1 MRRYLPIAL
10 LVLLVLAAACSGD
23 IEASEPGE
31 DDTTADSGGDD
42 DASASDSERLRLA
55 FNAEMQPP
63 DPDVFYEVEG
73 NMVTQSLY
81 EGLVAYAPDS
91 PEIVPQLAESWEVS
105 DDGLTYT
112 FTLREDVTFHDGTVM
127 DAEAWVASFDRRLA
141 VDAAPAYMLADVDEA
156 VAADDYVFEVILGA
170 PSSAFLDYLAAPY
183 GPRAISPSALAEHDE
198 GDEAQG
204 YLSTNSAGTGPYRI
218 DSWDPTDAY
227 RLVAY
232 DDYWGDPPAIT
243 DVEITIVPDTASQR
257 LALEEG
263 DLDIVTHGLPVAD
276 VEALAARDDLT
287 VHTFPV
293 TQKTVLSV
301 NPNRPPFDDPE
312 VRTAL
317 RGAFDRPAIV
327 EDVFADQADPSTQM
341 YPTQSLPE
349 GLGSDVWEYDPSAL
363 SGLAADLE
371 ETTLDIAYSQD
382 EGGSLPRM
390 AEILAAELDELGLE
404 ASVRGLPISQVFE
417 LPALDPGEQPDLLLW
432 RFNPDAVH
440 PDTWARI
447 FYITDGAVNFLN
459 ASVPE
464 ADEAMDE
471 GLAALDADAVNE
483 AYGRAGELM
492 AEDGTFLTFADN
504 RDVMVARA
512 DLEGLTHWLAAPYT
526 LRLADLR
533 FGDDE

>member
-1 MRRYLPIAL
+1 MRRYLPIVL
-10 LVLLVLAAACSGD
+10 LALLVLAAACSGD
-23 IEASEPGE
+23 IDATEAG
-31 DDTTADSGGDD
+31 DTEVAASSGGDD
-42 DASASDSERLRLA
+42 EVSGPGSDQLRLA

-81 EGLVAYAPDS
+81 EGLVVYEPDS
-91 PEIVPQLAESWEVS
+91 PEIVPQLAESWEVG

-112 FTLREDVTFHDGTVM
+112 FTLREGVTVHDGTPM
-127 DAEAWVASFDRRLA
+127 DAEAWVTSFERRLA

-156 VAADDYVFEVILGA
+156 VAVDEYVFEVTLAA

-183 GPRAISPSALAEHDE
+183 GPRAISPSALAEHDA

-204 YLSTNSAGTGPYRI
+204 YLAATSAGTGPYRI

-227 RLVAY
+227 RLVAF

-243 DVEITIVPDTASQR
+243 DVEITIMPDTASQR

-317 RGAFDRPAIV
+317 RGAFDRSAII
-327 EDVFADQADPSTQM
+327 EDVFGDQADTSTQM
-341 YPTQSLPE
+341 YPAQSLPE
-349 GLGSDVWEYDPSAL
+349 GLGTDAWDYDPSAL
-363 SGLAADLE
+363 AGLVADLDDV
-371 ETTLDIAYSQD
+371 TLDIAYSQD

-404 ASVRGLPISQVFE
+404 AGVRGMPISQVFE

-459 ASVPE
+459 ASVPD

-471 GLAALDADAVNE
+471 GLAAVDPDAVDE

-492 AEDGTFLTFADN
+492 AEDGTFLSFANN

-512 DLEGLTHWLAAPYT
+512 DLAGLTHWLAAPYT

-533 FGDDE
+533 FQGDA